1 MADKWLPIKGYE
13 GLYEVSNTG
22 KVRSLDRMVRNS
34 SGNGTKLSPGKILKQ
49 SDVGNGYLRVDLC
62 KNGEIKHFAVHRLVA
77 SSFVKNPENLPMVNH
92 KDENKENNS
101 AENLEWCTAKYN
113 SNYGTRSKRISE
125 KLSVSKCKPV
135 AQYLDGILIA
145 VFPSMIAAGHITD
158 PGHIGACCNGKRK
171 QAGGFKWAYAEE
183 EI

>member
-101 AENLEWCTAKYN
+101 AENLEW
-113 SNYGTRSKRISE
+113 
-125 KLSVSKCKPV
+125 
-135 AQYLDGILIA
+135 
-145 VFPSMIAAGHITD
+145 
-158 PGHIGACCNGKRK
+158 
-171 QAGGFKWAYAEE
+171 
-183 EI
+183 